1 MGSSTIISFY
11 EEFPTNVNLNKL
23 KLITWKTKLYLAAP
37 SLKEFNKIVTK
48 IKTTYTKESSLI
60 TEFVYWPILDN
71 KEGYWISPF
80 SKKSALQRI
89 FSELKNT
96 NVPVMLDLELPTT
109 RNPILY
115 FTQLLNFFSN
125 KKRIRKFI
133 KEYKSKI
140 YLVEYYPNG
149 KWGELFLKTLGI
161 HYNIPNTHI
170 IKMFYHSLHN
180 FNKEFF
186 IQEMK
191 RGIKESGSKFIPS
204 FGTIAKGIHGTE
216 PILSSLQL
224 KEDIQLARNQKVAEV
239 IIFRL
244 GGLNKEYQKMIDL

>member
-11 EEFPTNVNLNKL
+11 EEFPTKVNLDKL
-23 KLITWKTKLYLAAP
+23 KLVTWPTKLYLAAP
-37 SLKEFNKIVTK
+37 SLKEFNKIVTN
-48 IKTTYTKESSLI
+48 IKTTYKKSLI
-60 TEFVYWPILDN
+60 TECIYWPILDN

-80 SKKSALQRI
+80 SKKGALKRI

-96 NVPVMLDLELPTT
+96 NLPVMLDLELPTT
-109 RNPILY
+109 RNPLLY
-115 FTQLLNFFSN
+115 FTQLINFFSN
-125 KKRIRKFI
+125 KRRIRKFI
-133 KEYKSKI
+133 KEYKGKK

-149 KWGELFLKTLGI
+149 KLGESFLKTLGI

-191 RGIKESGSKFIPS
+191 RGKEESGSKFIPS

-216 PILSSLQL
+216 PILLPSQL
-224 KEDIQLARNQKVAEV
+224 KEDIQLARDQKVSEV

-244 GGLNKEYQKMIDL
+244 GGLNKEYQQILQN